1 MAAVSAMELLSARH
15 AYRERL
21 LRAGAPPGTWE
32 ATRLGSLFPV
42 CVFFLSIPIAFVNP
56 TLALLSWFALAP
68 VGALI
73 NRRMPP
79 DVRAYFGR
87 Y

>member
-1 MAAVSAMELLSARH
+1 MPQEAGVHGIARGSAEFG
-15 AYRERL
+15 RL
-21 LRAGAPPGTWE
+21 
-32 ATRLGSLFPV
+32 
-42 CVFFLSIPIAFVNP
+42 LSIPIAFVNP
-56 TLALLSWFALAP
+56 TLALLSWFVLAP

-79 DVRAYFGR
+79 DVRAYFGQ

>member
-1 MAAVSAMELLSARH
+1 VRRDATPDVGRWSLAA
-15 AYRERL
+15 
-21 LRAGAPPGTWE
+21 
-32 ATRLGSLFPV
+32 SLVPV
-42 CVFFLSIPIAFVNP
+42 AVFLISILIAFVNP
-56 TLALLSWFALAP
+56 TWALLSWFALAP

>member
-1 MAAVSAMELLSARH
+1 M
-15 AYRERL
+15 
-21 LRAGAPPGTWE
+21 
-32 ATRLGSLFPV
+32 
-42 CVFFLSIPIAFVNP
+42 CVYLLSIPIAFVNP
-56 TLALLSWFALAP
+56 TLALLSWFVLAP

-79 DVRAYFGR
+79 DGRAYFGR